1 MIKSLTVISLWAK
14 LVYENKLSSGQFENY
29 SFLFNIGLYIYIY
42 KETLPVSLLLMYLT
56 IDENILYDQATI
68 KK

>member
-1 MIKSLTVISLWAK
+1 MVKSFTVISLWAK
-14 LVYENKLSSGQFENY
+14 LVYESKLSSGQFENY
-29 SFLFNIGLYIYIY
+29 SFLFNIRLYIK

-56 IDENILYDQATI
+56 INENILYDQATI